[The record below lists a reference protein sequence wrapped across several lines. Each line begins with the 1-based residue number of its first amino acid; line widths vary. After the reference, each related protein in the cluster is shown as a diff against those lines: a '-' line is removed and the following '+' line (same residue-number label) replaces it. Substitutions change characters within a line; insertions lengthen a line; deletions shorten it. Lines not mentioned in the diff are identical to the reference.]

1 MSRPR
6 IGLISGLL
14 AIGLMGVVAEG
25 SQAAK
30 WLILDSGG
38 TALDAASL
46 SASVAV
52 TDANPELLTE
62 LFKIFFVVKCTK
74 GESIGANLLSEG
86 KITTGVK
93 GKFTGCTAYTN
104 AALNKNCTPHSPGAA
119 SGTVETAE
127 LKGALVLHEAFGGTG
142 LVRVE
147 PKIGTTLAT
156 LEMSG
161 TCPVGTKIPINGVY
175 FFKDAE
181 LETHKVSH
189 SLTEGPLTDLWV
201 TATKNAEHAARI
213 HILSTASLT
222 GFSHGGLAWSGMP
235 E

>member
-1 MSRPR
+1 
-6 IGLISGLL
+6 
-14 AIGLMGVVAEG
+14 MGVIAE
-25 SQAAK
+25 SSEAAK

-38 TALDAASL
+38 TVLDAASL
-46 SASVAV
+46 SASVSV

-62 LFKIFFVVKCTK
+62 LLKVFFVVKCTH
-74 GESIGANLLSEG
+74 GESKGASLLGAG
-86 KITTGVK
+86 KVAEGVK

-119 SGTVETAE
+119 SGTVETVE
-127 LKGALVLHEAFGGTG
+127 LKGALVLHEAFGGIG
-142 LVRVE
+142 LVKVE
-147 PKIGTTLAT
+147 PKSGTTLAT
-156 LEMSG
+156 LEMSEA
-161 TCPVGTKIPINGVY
+161 CPVGEKVPINGVY
-175 FFKDAE
+175 FFDDLK
-181 LETHKVSH
+181 LETHEVSH

-213 HILSTASLT
+213 HILSLASLT